1 MLFALAIIIAA
12 YLLSSAVI
20 DRNRR
25 QGTSYF
31 TELDKQNFT
40 SDLLARDDNFTCES
54 KDLKVGYTDL
64 EKDRIAV
71 TNCLKFKGIAEDQ
84 LVFNAVSTLPQYE
97 QIDTA

>member
-1 MLFALAIIIAA
+1 M
-12 YLLSSAVI
+12 LSSAVI

-25 QGTSYF
+25 QGTSYV
-31 TELDKQNFT
+31 TELNKQSFT
-40 SDLLARDDNFTCES
+40 SDLLAREDNLTCES

-71 TNCLKFKGIAEDQ
+71 TNYLKSKGVAEEQ